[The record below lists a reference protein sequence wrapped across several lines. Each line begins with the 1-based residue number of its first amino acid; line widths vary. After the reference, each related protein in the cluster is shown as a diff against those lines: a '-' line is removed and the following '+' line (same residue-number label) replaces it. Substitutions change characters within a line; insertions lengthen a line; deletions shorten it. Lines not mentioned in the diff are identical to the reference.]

1 MKKLILAA
9 FLALLLPVLGA
20 CGANKEAEAS
30 KDNAKGAE
38 QEQKT
43 EESKDEAKDKE
54 MKEEK
59 EGEKK
64 EDAENAPEGEKNEKT
79 DEADAS
85 SEPAANLDALEE
97 GVFEGNKPFDFELTA
112 FNEDKTYK
120 LSDHLGKDPIVLTFF
135 ASWCGPCRMEMPELE
150 EVYKEYKDKGLKVLA
165 VNLGSGDNPENVEAL
180 ISDYLLTFPVLRDE
194 KSDVA
199 FQYGVRGIPV
209 NIFIGKD
216 GAIKKHAVGMQT
228 KETYEENVKAL
239 FEEEQQ

>member
-1 MKKLILAA
+1 MKKIFLAA

-20 CGANKEAEAS
+20 CGGNKEAEAS
-30 KDNAKGAE
+30 KVDPKESE
-38 QEQKT
+38 QEKKT
-43 EESKDEAKDKE
+43 EEGKDEAKDKE

-59 EGEKK
+59 EGKK
-64 EDAENAPEGEKNEKT
+64 QEDAEKTPEGEKT
-79 DEADAS
+79 DESGAS
-85 SEPAANLDALEE
+85 SESAANLDNLEE
-97 GVFEGNKPFDFELTA
+97 GVFEGNKPFDFELSA

-120 LSDHLGKDPIVLTFF
+120 LSDHLGKDPIVITFF

-180 ISDYLLTFPVLRDE
+180 ISDYLLTFPVLRDD

-199 FQYGVRGIPV
+199 FQYGIRGIPV